1 MSHPHKTE
9 EIMGTDARIASPDWA
24 PDGCPPN
31 VVKLIADEQYLEDL
45 GLRGL
50 ASADSA
56 EFHQAVRNLQGHL
69 GKAFQQGTASR
80 GWRDRLTRPWQYLAI
95 GWLVGA
101 LCGAWV
107 ISLALRLPG

>member
-1 MSHPHKTE
+1 MSAQNKQPL
-9 EIMGTDARIASPDWA
+9 PDWA
-24 PDGCPPN
+24 PDNAAPA

-50 ASADSA
+50 SSADSA
-56 EFHQAVRNLQGHL
+56 ELHQAVRNLQRQL
-69 GKAFQQGTASR
+69 GEAFQKGTASR
-80 GWRDRLTRPWQYLAI
+80 GWRRRHWQLLGL

-107 ISLALRLPG
+107 LYLATGLAT